1 MMKRIMRMLSAALGV
16 ILSISML
23 LSALPITAFATEVGT
38 GNDGG
43 EMPTG
48 DVAAFE
54 ATGDGTEAN
63 PWKISDVDSL
73 YAFAAK
79 AKNYGYWNK
88 YVELTADITMPED
101 SVWYGMRTF
110 QGTFDGKGHTISN
123 LLIASSGDENIG
135 FIRNISGVI
144 KNLNLA
150 DATLKV
156 DDFCSAGVL
165 AGTACDIEISNCNI
179 TGGIIASTGE
189 YDSCAGGFVGKTA
202 YPSFSIR
209 DSTFNGTIRGKVESA
224 GGLVGTADV
233 SCNIESCTVTGKIQ
247 ANQFAGGLVGQ
258 TNSETKISIS
268 GCKNE
273 ADVIQEDSRSMG
285 SLRRHAAGGL
295 LGEHSEYTSGG
306 IATISQCLNSG
317 TITSQEYAGGLI
329 GQTSRV
335 DIARSVNKGS
345 VNGNVSGGICGQ
357 ISLRDIMS
365 SKESS
370 AIEDCYNT
378 GFVKGGGGIVGE
390 ADMNTLACAED
401 ASIRIMN
408 CYNNS
413 DALAW
418 EQYGIIEKIGYYEK
432 ILGELR
438 LTNLYIQTGMPAY
451 QEPSL
456 GTNGITATNIMH
468 LSDEE
473 MLQQKS
479 FVGFDFDSV
488 WKMAKNGP
496 VLKWETDVD
505 MGEGENPG
513 DKGDTGNKGDH
524 SGTEEGGSTQEKI
537 ALNGMS
543 WPLLNDKSSF
553 YEGDKKAADF
563 KNYFVNTNL
572 FSDFYALI
580 IWLNEHNTGNRGW
593 CHGLSFLSVAE
604 DNGQTDIQSITGK
617 PGRNLCEYGYS
628 GYGSRNGKTI
638 CTADK
643 ELSRIIERAQYCQ
656 LSSQIKKAQTEVKI
670 SKIDKDIYA
679 TIKAATETHAIAV
692 DMRYVYYD
700 NKQEKVTCSHT
711 VAIPRGAE
719 VIDTGESYK
728 VEIYDPNAPQVDA
741 KKLFGIGSHYSDF
754 YKKPTSF
761 IEFNYTDNKVFYSH
775 SIGGIWMA
783 DDVERIS
790 FTDTTKLDPDFFYGK
805 YTLSDNDHTRVFY
818 TTENITVSNDEKKT
832 LFQKQNG
839 NLICEDVICHSY
851 SGASEGSSG
860 LGTIEWIDVPNGVYQ
875 IDLTENAMAMAV
887 SDNDK
892 EATSIVSDGNLQV
905 TIGEDRKITLKA
917 TDSAVTFKIA
927 TTVGDGKNASVK
939 GELNECESLEIEE
952 KNGIVQG
959 KTNSTGSVEGS
970 VYKGDDIF
978 QYDID
983 FSHDEGKQDV
993 PEGIYGGKGEIIG
1006 TTDAMEYRSTDQVDS
1021 EWIACSNESTTAD
1034 PGNYEVRYAAKD
1046 NLEASEAVR
1055 VTVLPKDEEK
1065 HPNKQNPPEGIS
1077 GNKGMIK
1084 GTTTKM
1090 EYRPL
1095 GTDEWTTCD
1104 DESTSVQ
1111 PGDYEVRYAATED
1124 KEASESVRVTVP
1136 KEGDEKPAKG
1146 QQNPPEGIAGGKGEI
1161 TGTTTDM
1168 EYRKLGDVEWTR
1180 CDNDATSADP
1190 GDYEVRYAE
1199 TDEKEPSSAV
1209 QVTVQAKSDN
1219 KKEDISGGST
1229 SANNQ
1234 STSRRSN
1241 AAVEKQ
1247 SHTHQYE
1254 WRTVK
1259 EATEDQNGEADY
1271 ICVECGD
1278 VAYRSP
1284 ISSFYIYNQNVAKSI
1299 RNCPKNGIVNVDAT
1313 KRDWISFSSMF
1324 SQALQERPDVTV
1336 VLRYNYGAGTCKMTI
1351 PAGSYQIVQELFDKD
1366 GTKDKNGHGLFCGYL
1381 NLATKFSVVQMK

>member
-1 MMKRIMRMLSAALGV
+1 MMKRITRMLSAALGV

-23 LSALPITAFATEVGT
+23 ISTLPITAFATEVGA
-38 GNDGG
+38 GNGGG

-73 YAFAAK
+73 YAFASML
-79 AKNYGYWNK
+79 NNENNGYYGRIF
-88 YVELTADITMPED
+88 ELTADITMPEG
-101 SVWYGMRTF
+101 SVWYGIREF
-110 QGTFDGKGHTISN
+110 NGTLKGNGHTIRNLTITSN
-123 LLIASSGDENIG
+123 GSGNVG
-135 FIRNISGVI
+135 FI
-144 KNLNLA
+144 KNTLYFGTTITDLNFS
-150 DATLKV
+150 DVTLSV
-156 DDFCSAGVL
+156 DHSCSAGVL
-165 AGTACDIEISNCNI
+165 VGSAYYIVVSGCNVVGTVTASTDNFSSIGGLIGSVDSVCRISNSTYSGAI
-179 TGGIIASTGE
+179 TLG
-189 YDSCAGGFVGKTA
+189 
-202 YPSFSIR
+202 
-209 DSTFNGTIRGKVESA
+209 NGTA
-224 GGLVGTADV
+224 GGLVGGAGTQGYINSCVTKGSITSGDGNVGGLVGRIFDTRRDDV
-233 SCNIESCTVTGKIQ
+233 SLSIYNNRNELNINSEGC
-247 ANQFAGGLVGQ
+247 AGGLVGELDIGGYS
-258 TNSETKISIS
+258 TEKNNICDVTSI
-268 GCKNE
+268 K
-273 ADVIQEDSRSMG
+273 
-285 SLRRHAAGGL
+285 
-295 LGEHSEYTSGG
+295 
-306 IATISQCLNSG
+306 QCINSG
-317 TITSQEYAGGLI
+317 HIESESVAGGLI
-329 GQTSRV
+329 GSVSASLNIST
-335 DIARSVNKGS
+335 SVNKGA
-345 VNGNVSGGICGQ
+345 VKGNKAGGVCGDLYLSSEESAQICN
-357 ISLRDIMS
+357 
-365 SKESS
+365 
-370 AIEDCYNT
+370 CYNN
-378 GFVKGGGGIVGE
+378 GFIEAGGGIVGE
-390 ADMNTLACAED
+390 VGFIYEKCALTITD
-401 ASIRIMN
+401 
-408 CYNNS
+408 CYSNS
-413 DALAW
+413 HVMSW
-418 EQYGIIEKIGYYEK
+418 EQYGIIQNTA
-432 ILGELR
+432 ILSGDIILED
-438 LTNLYIQTGMPAY
+438 LYIPTGMIAY
-451 QEPSL
+451 LEPTS
-456 GTNGITATNIMH
+456 GVEGITATNVMH
-468 LSDEE
+468 LSEEE

-479 FVGFDFDSV
+479 FVGFDFDSI

-496 VLKWETDVD
+496 ALQWETDVD

-524 SGTEEGGSTQEKI
+524 SGTEEGGSTQEKT

-553 YEGDKKAADF
+553 YEGDDNATDF
-563 KNYFVNTNL
+563 KNYFVNTDL
-572 FSDFYALI
+572 FSDIYIFFN
-580 IWLNEHNTGNRGW
+580 IWLRELKDGNRGW
-593 CHGLSFLSVAE
+593 CHGLSLLSVAE
-604 DNGQTDIQSITGK
+604 ANGQTDIKSVTGITGST
-617 PGRNLCEYGYS
+617 LCEYGYS
-628 GYGSRNGKTI
+628 GYGSRDGKTI

-643 ELSRIIERAQYCQ
+643 DLSRIIERAQYCQ
-656 LSSQIKKAQTEVKI
+656 FSSQIKKAQTEVKI

-700 NKQEKVTCSHT
+700 YKHEKVTGSHT

-741 KKLFGIGSHYSDF
+741 EKLFGIGSHYSDF

-1168 EYRKLGDVEWTR
+1168 EYRKLGDVKWTR

-1254 WRTVK
+1254 WKTVK

>member
-1 MMKRIMRMLSAALGV
+1 MLSAALGV

-23 LSALPITAFATEVGT
+23 LSALPITAFATEVGA
-38 GNDGG
+38 GNDGE

-179 TGGIIASTGE
+179 TGGIIASTDE

-285 SLRRHAAGGL
+285 SLRCHAAGGL

-306 IATISQCLNSG
+306 VATISQCLNSG

-335 DIARSVNKGS
+335 NIARSVNKGS

-473 MLQQKS
+473 MRQQKS

-496 VLKWETDVD
+496 VLQWETDVD

-524 SGTEEGGSTQEKI
+524 SGTEEGGSTQEKT

-572 FSDFYALI
+572 FSDFYMLI

-593 CHGLSFLSVAE
+593 CHGLSLLSVAE

-617 PGRNLCEYGYS
+617 QGTTLCEYGYS
-628 GYGSRNGKTI
+628 DFGIRGKKKNAI
-638 CTADK
+638 CVADK
-643 ELSRIIERAQYCQ
+643 NLTNIIERAQYCQ
-656 LSSQIKKAQTEVKI
+656 LSSQINKARTEIKI
-670 SKIDKDIYA
+670 PEIDKNIGEIIKTA
-679 TIKAATETHAIAV
+679 TKDHAIAV
-692 DMRYVYYD
+692 DIRYVSSY
-700 NKQEKVTCSHT
+700 NPNTKEKKILAHT
-711 VAIPRGAE
+711 VAIPRGAS
-719 VIDTGESYK
+719 VIEKGESYK
-728 VEIYDPNAPQVDA
+728 VNVYDPNCPQIDA
-741 KKLFGIGSHYSDF
+741 KKLFGEKQYSDA
-754 YKKPTSF
+754 YKHQTSF
-761 IEFNYTDNKVFYSH
+761 IDFNYASKKVRYNFCSVEGNWIAY
-775 SIGGIWMA
+775 
-783 DDVERIS
+783 DVERIS

-805 YTLSDNDHTRVFY
+805 YTFSDGDYTRLFCSAD
-818 TTENITVSNDEKKT
+818 NIKVSNDEKKI

-839 NLICEDVICHSY
+839 NTICENVNWHFY
-851 SGASEGSSG
+851 SGSLDRSSG
-860 LGTIEWIDVPNGVYQ
+860 SGSLEWIDVPNGIYQ
-875 IDLTENAMAMAV
+875 IDLSGNAMTMTV

-892 EATSIVSDGNLQV
+892 KATSIASDGNLQATV
-905 TIGEDRKITLKA
+905 GEGDKIVLKA
-917 TDSAVTFKIA
+917 TDGTVTFKIA
-927 TTVGDGKNASVK
+927 TTVGDEKNASVK
-939 GELNECESLEIEE
+939 GKLNEGESLEIEE

-983 FSHDEGKQDV
+983 FDHDEGKQDV
-993 PEGIYGGKGEIIG
+993 PEGISGGKGEIIG
-1006 TTDAMEYRSTDQVDS
+1006 TTDAMEYRSADQIDS
-1021 EWIACSNESTTAD
+1021 EWLACSNESTTVD

-1077 GNKGMIK
+1077 GSKGMIK
-1084 GTTTKM
+1084 GTTPKM

-1095 GTDEWTTCD
+1095 GTGEWTICD

-1111 PGDYEVRYAATED
+1111 SGDYEVRYAATED

-1146 QQNPPEGIAGGKGEI
+1146 QQNPPEGIVGGKGEI

-1168 EYRKLGDVEWTR
+1168 EYRKLGDGEWTR
-1180 CDNDATSADP
+1180 CDADATSVDP

-1209 QVTVQAKSDN
+1209 QVTVLAKSDN
-1219 KKEDISGGST
+1219 KKEDISGGSI
-1229 SANNQ
+1229 SSNNQ
-1234 STSRRSN
+1234 STGRRN
-1241 AAVEKQ
+1241 NLETEKQ
-1247 SHTHQYE
+1247 HHTHQYE
-1254 WRTVK
+1254 WKTVK

-1324 SQALQERPDVTV
+1324 SQALQARPDVTV

-1381 NLATKFSVVQMK
+1381 NLATKFPVIQMK